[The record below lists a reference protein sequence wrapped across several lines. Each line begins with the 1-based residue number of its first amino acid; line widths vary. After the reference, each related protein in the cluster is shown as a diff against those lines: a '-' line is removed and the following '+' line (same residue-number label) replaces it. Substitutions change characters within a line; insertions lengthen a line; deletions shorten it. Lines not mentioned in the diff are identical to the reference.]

1 MKENIDLF
9 DFELSNEDLIKI
21 AQLIPIKVYLDGMN
35 N

>member
-21 AQLIPIKVYLDGMN
+21 AQLDTNQSLFGWYE
-35 N
+35 